1 MVYCVITRTYYLFI
15 ATTLIADAYLI
26 PNYSPTLSLP
36 LSQSGRILLNFIA
49 RFSVVDCTC
58 TSLLYVEYSPP
69 GSNLLMFPC
78 QFEEKSETIQ
88 CLDDDLLRELEEKL
102 LERSQIMDP
111 GVMAELVR
119 ELELANSKADVS
131 LACTC
136 IHSVNTV

>member
-1 MVYCVITRTYYLFI
+1 M
-15 ATTLIADAYLI
+15 
-26 PNYSPTLSLP
+26 
-36 LSQSGRILLNFIA
+36 IA

-78 QFEEKSETIQ
+78 QVEEKSETIQ
-88 CLDDDLLRELEEKL
+88 CLEDDLLRELEEKL

>member
-1 MVYCVITRTYYLFI
+1 M
-15 ATTLIADAYLI
+15 
-26 PNYSPTLSLP
+26 
-36 LSQSGRILLNFIA
+36 
-49 RFSVVDCTC
+49 
-58 TSLLYVEYSPP
+58 YVEYSPP

-78 QFEEKSETIQ
+78 QVEEKSETIR
-88 CLDDDLLRELEEKL
+88 CLEDNLLRELEEKL

-119 ELELANSKADVS
+119 ELELANSNSDVS

>member
-1 MVYCVITRTYYLFI
+1 M
-15 ATTLIADAYLI
+15 
-26 PNYSPTLSLP
+26 
-36 LSQSGRILLNFIA
+36 
-49 RFSVVDCTC
+49 
-58 TSLLYVEYSPP
+58 YVEYSPP

-78 QFEEKSETIQ
+78 QVEEKSETIRG
-88 CLDDDLLRELEEKL
+88 LEDDLLRELEEKL

-119 ELELANSKADVS
+119 ELELANSKTDVS

>member
-1 MVYCVITRTYYLFI
+1 MHVTIVCRVFSTWQQ
-15 ATTLIADAYLI
+15 LIDV
-26 PNYSPTLSLP
+26 P
-36 LSQSGRILLNFIA
+36 L
-49 RFSVVDCTC
+49 
-58 TSLLYVEYSPP
+58 
-69 GSNLLMFPC
+69 
-78 QFEEKSETIQ
+78 SETIR
-88 CLDDDLLRELEEKL
+88 CLEDDLLRELEEKL

>member
-1 MVYCVITRTYYLFI
+1 M
-15 ATTLIADAYLI
+15 
-26 PNYSPTLSLP
+26 
-36 LSQSGRILLNFIA
+36 
-49 RFSVVDCTC
+49 
-58 TSLLYVEYSPP
+58 YVEYSPP

-78 QFEEKSETIQ
+78 QVEEKSETIR
-88 CLDDDLLRELEEKL
+88 CLEDDLLRELEEKL

>member
-1 MVYCVITRTYYLFI
+1 MHVTIVCRVFSTWQQ
-15 ATTLIADAYLI
+15 LIDV
-26 PNYSPTLSLP
+26 P
-36 LSQSGRILLNFIA
+36 L
-49 RFSVVDCTC
+49 
-58 TSLLYVEYSPP
+58 
-69 GSNLLMFPC
+69 
-78 QFEEKSETIQ
+78 SETIRG
-88 CLDDDLLRELEEKL
+88 LEDDLLRELEEKL

>member
-1 MVYCVITRTYYLFI
+1 MW
-15 ATTLIADAYLI
+15 
-26 PNYSPTLSLP
+26 
-36 LSQSGRILLNFIA
+36 LNFIA
-49 RFSVVDCTC
+49 RFSVVECTC

-78 QFEEKSETIQ
+78 QVEEKSETIQ
-88 CLDDDLLRELEEKL
+88 CLEDDLLRELEEKL
-102 LERSQIMDP
+102 LERSQIMDR